1 MKSLWTIISIIS
13 LANLLAIIALVAWLA
28 GTKRLDVERVGE
40 IKELLSTPAGAAE
53 EPEPEEQADAGS
65 DDAPLAP
72 GVMPFAAAP
81 SEILAARLE
90 LSTIDEM
97 RRDRLARETADLRR
111 AHLLE
116 RERLDRQW
124 AELTSARSAFE
135 DEVRKA
141 RETDGA
147 AQFQKAV
154 EVLNKQRPA
163 DAAAVLASLMQQGL
177 DPGDG
182 SDRFE
187 AGKRQVISYI
197 NAMEDRPRNALMAQF
212 AKDDAQLAAELLEGL
227 RTRGLGAVAQGG

>member
-1 MKSLWTIISIIS
+1 MKSLWTIISIIA
-13 LANLLAIIALVAWLA
+13 LANLLAIVGLVAWLA
-28 GTKRLDVERVGE
+28 GTKRLDMDRVGE
-40 IKELLSTPAGAAE
+40 IKELLTTPVDQVEQPEADDGAA
-53 EPEPEEQADAGS
+53 GT
-65 DDAPLAP
+65 DDAPLEP

-111 AHLLE
+111 AHVLE

-124 AELTSARSAFE
+124 AELTAARTAFE
-135 DEVRKA
+135 EEVRKA

-163 DAAAVLASLMQQGL
+163 EAAAVLTSLMRQGV
-177 DPGDG
+177 DTADG
-182 SDRFE
+182 SDPFE

-197 NAMEDRPRNALMAQF
+197 NAMEDRPRNALIAQF